1 MTYIIYD
8 GQGSK
13 WYYDNSTGKI
23 VLYDK
28 RTNSIGFQLN
38 AQYVIIVLAV
48 VVLWKEFRGW
58 YG

>member
-13 WYYDNSTGKI
+13 WYYDNGTGKI

-28 RTNSIGFQLN
+28 RTNSIGFQLS

-48 VVLWKEFRGW
+48 VVLWKEFKGW